1 MNVYPG
7 TAWKWIPVCYL
18 HIQTFSLYILF
29 CHPACNQYS
38 AAQSTVI
45 STFHHLIIYLWIS
58 ILSSLVTQTSAALF
72 LSFPPSYILTRLQ
85 LCCLVHRTDPLHP
98 VRITQWI
105 FRSLYI
111 EIYSFSRAAL
121 RIRQGMRFVSGYSCL
136 QLQMCLNGQRGHT
149 RRLVAALYDPIH
161 CKVSVTLRWFCTG
174 RIFHLPALETFCFG
188 PGEGRIPYHSQHC
201 T

>member
-1 MNVYPG
+1 MCFELIKSNLRSLQNKLSLLELLTP
-7 TAWKWIPVCYL
+7 PC
-18 HIQTFSLYILF
+18 QTFPPFINTYFAKTIFLF
-29 CHPACNQYS
+29 
-38 AAQSTVI
+38 
-45 STFHHLIIYLWIS
+45 FL
-58 ILSSLVTQTSAALF
+58 
-72 LSFPPSYILTRLQ
+72 LSFSLSPPSYILTRLQ

-98 VRITQWI
+98 ARITQWI

-121 RIRQGMRFVSGYSCL
+121 RIRQGMQFVSGYSRL
-136 QLQMCLNGQRGHT
+136 QLQSCLNGQRWHT

-161 CKVSVTLRWFCTG
+161 HKVSVMLRWFCTG
-174 RIFHLPALETFCFG
+174 RIFHLPALETFCFR